1 MNIVM
6 YVVAVFLMGGE
17 PKTVRLEAPTIQ
29 QCIMDTM
36 TVETILERLGAQVST
51 VFCMIE
57 VTR

>member
-6 YVVAVFLMGGE
+6 YVVAVFLMAGE
-17 PKTVRLEAPTIQ
+17 PKTIRMESATIQ
-29 QCIMDTM
+29 SCVADTL
-36 TVETILERLGAQVST
+36 TVETVLERLGAQVST